1 MKKFPYKPPQKPA
14 SGKVEY
20 VPLVETLVGGSAQ
33 VARLGF
39 KAGGDQ
45 LKSLV
50 YGVSA
55 ETLKK
60 AHENKGKG
68 VEGLKKT
75 FFKEGGKM
83 PLKKKYQSGGG
94 PISKYDPQPSFAN
107 RAPVLFPKESRTK
120 EGPNDKRLYI
130 RQAHKGSPT
139 REAIRQDI
147 IAESRKNYESGSK
160 RIKAV
165 LSAASNI
172 PVVGKFAQA
181 AGIGADLAAGLGKTI
196 RGESGAKKDF
206 SQAAVGS
213 VALANPFKGVKGL
226 KRAKAFLKS
235 AEISNDVSDVVEG
248 ASTYKKGGKMPL
260 KKASGKGK
268 AAVQKA
274 VSANIAELTRA
285 NREKPAGK
293 KRSKE
298 QIAAIAYSAARKK

>member
-83 PLKKKYQSGGG
+83 PLKK
-94 PISKYDPQPSFAN
+94 
-107 RAPVLFPKESRTK
+107 
-120 EGPNDKRLYI
+120 
-130 RQAHKGSPT
+130 
-139 REAIRQDI
+139 
-147 IAESRKNYESGSK
+147 
-160 RIKAV
+160 
-165 LSAASNI
+165 
-172 PVVGKFAQA
+172 
-181 AGIGADLAAGLGKTI
+181 
-196 RGESGAKKDF
+196 
-206 SQAAVGS
+206 
-213 VALANPFKGVKGL
+213 
-226 KRAKAFLKS
+226 
-235 AEISNDVSDVVEG
+235 
-248 ASTYKKGGKMPL
+248 
-260 KKASGKGK
+260 ASGKGK